1 MDRRA
6 RYSHR
11 HQSWEWWWRSSTEW
25 HRYKRSFH
33 CENFLFSL
41 VLGSN
46 GSKTKQRM
54 AETFHLEAF
63 DAEYL
68 PTVADIEYP
77 LPTAFKSLPRVKF
90 PGKVKVLV
98 VQSCLTLCDPMD
110 SSLPVSSVHGLL
122 KARIL
127 EWAATP
133 FSRESSWPRGQTR
146 VSCTAGRFFTNWV
159 TREARH
165 MLKCQYSHMNTCDHI
180 SLPGSK
186 FSFLL
191 K

>member
-1 MDRRA
+1 
-6 RYSHR
+6 
-11 HQSWEWWWRSSTEW
+11 
-25 HRYKRSFH
+25 
-33 CENFLFSL
+33 
-41 VLGSN
+41 
-46 GSKTKQRM
+46 M

-77 LPTAFKSLPRVKF
+77 LPTAIKSLPRVKF

-127 EWAATP
+127 E
-133 FSRESSWPRGQTR
+133 
-146 VSCTAGRFFTNWV
+146 
-159 TREARH
+159 
-165 MLKCQYSHMNTCDHI
+165 
-180 SLPGSK
+180 
-186 FSFLL
+186 
-191 K
+191 